1 MRQDNVTSVPPDPTI
16 TRYKL
21 TCYSFASFRRVGDLP
36 ELTNVL
42 AIPYIPF
49 TLSRNKAPLHRF
61 LIQGLLD
68 SLHGRNIL
76 FIDI

>member
-1 MRQDNVTSVPPDPTI
+1 MRQDNVTSVLPNPTI

-21 TCYSFASFRRVGDLP
+21 TCHSFASFRRGEDLS

-49 TLSRNKAPLHRF
+49 TLSGNKARLHRF
-61 LIQGLLD
+61 LTQGLLD
-68 SLHGRNIL
+68 SRHGRNIL